1 MLIRPVAQRAAR
13 MPVTIIIFSY
23 MVWFL
28 ALSERQPFTN
38 NRMIWRL
45 QVDSHFKFGRCSF
58 AQLGGLGTPAKR
70 SLSSVQANRQRTCR
84 LHTRCTTRV
93 LPLAGG
99 IGFLRQSLIHPRCFF
114 EHMRSVWAICPPV
127 AFTDSQ
133 PKLSRPRR
141 VKAAI
146 KTSKFDSVELNRG
159 LRRMDRLF

>member
-93 LPLAGG
+93 LPLAGR
-99 IGFLRQSLIHPRCFF
+99 IGFFCARAWSIQDASLSTCG
-114 EHMRSVWAICPPV
+114 RSGRFAR
-127 AFTDSQ
+127 
-133 PKLSRPRR
+133 LSRLPTHSRNCLVR
-141 VKAAI
+141 AA
-146 KTSKFDSVELNRG
+146 SK
-159 LRRMDRLF
+159 RL